1 MDIAT
6 IVGFIASIG
15 VIVFAMMNSASLD
28 SFIEMTSIAIV
39 FAGSIVVL
47 LTRSKLGDF
56 INMFS
61 KIIMKTIFA
70 GVDKPVDLIEQIIEM
85 ANIARKDGL
94 IALEGQDIKNHFLAK
109 GIGLLVDSTPAD
121 IIESSLEN
129 ELSLMKSRH
138 ENAALM
144 YRSWADIAPAMGMI
158 GTLCGLVGMLQNMD
172 DPKAIGPA
180 MAIALLTTL
189 YGALIANVIAKPI
202 AEKLEGYSK
211 DETENCELIM
221 EGIRGIQNGTNPR
234 SLADLLATR
243 LAPKERAALEGL

>member
-6 IVGFIASIG
+6 VIGFVASMGLILWS
-15 VIVFAMMNSASLD
+15 MDNSAGLGAFNDPVSY
-28 SFIEMTSIAIV
+28 AIV
-39 FAGSIVVL
+39 FGGSIFVL
-47 LTRSKLGDF
+47 LMRSKLADF

-61 KIIMKTIFA
+61 KTIMKTIFA
-70 GVDKPVDLIEQIIEM
+70 GVDKPADLIEQIIEM

-94 IALEGQDIKNHFLAK
+94 IALEGQDIKNQFLSK

-121 IIESSLEN
+121 IIDSSLEN

-138 ENAALM
+138 ENAAMM

-158 GTLCGLVGMLQNMD
+158 GTLCGLVGMLQNMS

-189 YGALIANVIAKPI
+189 YGALVANVIAKPI

-211 DETENCELIM
+211 DESENCELIM
-221 EGIRGIQNGTNPR
+221 EGIRGIQNGMNPR
-234 SLADLLATR
+234 SMADLLATR
-243 LAPKERAALEGL
+243 LAPNDRAALEGL

>member
-6 IVGFIASIG
+6 LIGLIASLGLIG
-15 VIVFAMMNSASLD
+15 WAMDNAAGLSAFD
-28 SFIEMTSIAIV
+28 DNTSYAIV
-39 FAGSIVVL
+39 FGGSIMVL
-47 LTRSKLGDF
+47 LMRSKLADF
-56 INMFS
+56 TNMFS
-61 KIIMKTIFA
+61 KTIMKTVVA
-70 GVDKPVDLIEQIIEM
+70 GVDKPIDLIEQIIEM

-109 GIGLLVDSTPAD
+109 GIGLLVDSTPTD
-121 IIESSLEN
+121 IIDASLEN
-129 ELSLMKSRH
+129 ELALMKSRH

-144 YRSWADIAPAMGMI
+144 YRSWAEIAPAMGMI
-158 GTLCGLVGMLQNMD
+158 GTLCGLVGMLQNMS

-189 YGALIANVIAKPI
+189 YGALLANVIAKPI

-211 DETENCELIM
+211 DESENCELIM
-221 EGIRGIQNGTNPR
+221 EGIRNIQSGTNPR
-234 SLADLLATR
+234 SMADLLATR

>member
-6 IVGFIASIG
+6 IVGFIASMG
-15 VIVFAMMNSASLD
+15 VIVFAMNNSASLD

-94 IALEGQDIKNHFLAK
+94 IALEGQDIKNHCLAK

-211 DETENCELIM
+211 DETENCELII
-221 EGIRGIQNGTNPR
+221 EGIRGIQNSTNPR

>member
-6 IVGFIASIG
+6 VIGFVASMGLI
-15 VIVFAMMNSASLD
+15 IWSMDNAASLGAFND
-28 SFIEMTSIAIV
+28 PVSYAIV
-39 FAGSIVVL
+39 FGGSIMVL
-47 LTRSKLGDF
+47 LMRSKLADF
-56 INMFS
+56 INMWS
-61 KIIMKTIFA
+61 KTIMKTIFA
-70 GVDKPVDLIEQIIEM
+70 GVDKPADLIEQIIEM

-94 IALEGQDIKNHFLAK
+94 IALEGQDIKNQFLSK

-121 IIESSLEN
+121 IIDSSLEN

-138 ENAALM
+138 ENAAMM

-158 GTLCGLVGMLQNMD
+158 GTLCGLVGMLQNMS

-189 YGALIANVIAKPI
+189 YGALVANVIAKPI

-211 DETENCELIM
+211 DESENCELIM
-221 EGIRGIQNGTNPR
+221 EGIRGIQNGMNPR
-234 SLADLLATR
+234 SMADLLATR
-243 LAPKERAALEGL
+243 LAPNDRAALEGL

>member
-6 IVGFIASIG
+6 VIGFVASMGLI
-15 VIVFAMMNSASLD
+15 IWAMDNSASLGAFND
-28 SFIEMTSIAIV
+28 PVSYAIV
-39 FAGSIVVL
+39 FGGSIMVL
-47 LTRSKLGDF
+47 LMRSKLADF
-56 INMFS
+56 INMWS
-61 KIIMKTIFA
+61 KTIMKTIFA
-70 GVDKPVDLIEQIIEM
+70 GVDKPADLIEQIIEM

-94 IALEGQDIKNHFLAK
+94 IALEGQDIKNQFLSK

-121 IIESSLEN
+121 IIDSSLEN

-138 ENAALM
+138 ENAAMM

-158 GTLCGLVGMLQNMD
+158 GTLCGLVGMLQNMS

-189 YGALIANVIAKPI
+189 YGALVANVIAKPI

-211 DETENCELIM
+211 DESENCELIM
-221 EGIRGIQNGTNPR
+221 EGIRGIQNGMNPR
-234 SLADLLATR
+234 SMADLLATR
-243 LAPKERAALEGL
+243 LAPNDRAALEGL

>member
-6 IVGFIASIG
+6 IVGLLAAFGLIFMAISENAPAFVDTASML
-15 VIVFAMMNSASLD
+15 IV
-28 SFIEMTSIAIV
+28 V
-39 FAGSIVVL
+39 AGSIAVVMA
-47 LTRSKLGDF
+47 RSSLGEF
-56 INMFS
+56 LGAIGVMGKAFS
-61 KIIMKTIFA
+61 RKI
-70 GVDKPVDLIEQIIEM
+70 DDPVELITQIVEL

-94 IALEGQDIKNHFLAK
+94 IALEGQDIKNQFLSK

-121 IIESSLEN
+121 IIDSSLEN
-129 ELSLMKSRH
+129 ELTLMKSRH

-158 GTLCGLVGMLQNMD
+158 GTLCGLVGMLQAMD

-211 DETENCELIM
+211 DETENCELII
-221 EGIRGIQNGTNPR
+221 EGIRHIQNGTNPR
-234 SLADLLATR
+234 SMADLLATR